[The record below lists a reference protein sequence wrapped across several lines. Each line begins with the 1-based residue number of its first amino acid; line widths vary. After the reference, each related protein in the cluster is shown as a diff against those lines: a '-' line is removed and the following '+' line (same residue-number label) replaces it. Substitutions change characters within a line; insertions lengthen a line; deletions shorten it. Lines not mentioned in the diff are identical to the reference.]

1 MKAGLVKLIC
11 LRAASIFR
19 LILLRNNRFG
29 TAKRSGVDQA
39 QLNLDEL
46 RLAEFTVFLELF
58 RLRKCLT
65 VTCNCGSK
73 L

>member
-1 MKAGLVKLIC
+1 
-11 LRAASIFR
+11 
-19 LILLRNNRFG
+19 LLRNNRFG